1 LEVAGIPLPP
11 GRAVVCRKWD
21 DKIVIQ
27 RIQDRRREGRPLTY
41 ERTRTDDSALVAAAR
56 RYFGNW
62 RAALKAAGIE
72 PE

>member
-1 LEVAGIPLPP
+1 LEVAGIPPPP

-21 DKIVIQ
+21 DEIVIQ